1 MPHDHYKNLRLTM
14 KTTLAIITLALAS
27 CGPAPESWRAGPN
40 PLNSPDI
47 DDTPPE
53 SMGRFGPHFE
63 HYR

>member
-1 MPHDHYKNLRLTM
+1 M
-14 KTTLAIITLALAS
+14 KTTALLLILALAS

-53 SMGRFGPHFE
+53 SMGRFGPHVE